1 MKFIHIGCWL
11 LNIANKSGA
20 QDGISQ
26 IRFNRITVAC
36 RMWNV
41 SRDMQKTL
49 SFSNRVR

>member
-36 RMWNV
+36 RRKMYV
-41 SRDMQKTL
+41 EIKKDST
-49 SFSNRVR
+49 

>member
-1 MKFIHIGCWL
+1 MKFIHIGRWS

-26 IRFNRITVAC
+26 NRFNQIAVAC

-41 SRDMQKTL
+41 
-49 SFSNRVR
+49 